1 MKIKFLFATAFL
13 WVTVSNSPALA
24 QFDIGG
30 KIKDRLRNRAEQS
43 VDGTLD
49 KAESS
54 ATESR
59 SNDENNNEEERPA
72 KSESS
77 QKNESAS
84 KAKQAEP
91 ALQSFS
97 KYDFVPGEKV
107 IFFDDF
113 TQANIGDYPGT
124 WNTNGSGEVVTT
136 NRYPGKWFKM
146 GGSCYHI
153 AETKGDFPDNFTV
166 EYDIIPQRDQ
176 ENNINSVGFYI
187 VSGNIDDPNEGGA
200 IPGKAGIKLSLGAGG
215 YSYDFSTYADGEY
228 KISGSSDK
236 YIMEENQKYRIS
248 IWVQKQRIRV
258 YVNENKVFDLP
269 KAMPANFK
277 YNILRFELG
286 QGLPMIANFR
296 VSVGAPDMRN
306 KLLTDGKLVT
316 HGIYFDSGSDKI
328 KPESY
333 GTLKEI
339 AGVLKE
345 NASVKVKIFGHTDSD
360 GDDKANL
367 DLSKRRAAA
376 VKASLSKDFGIDAS
390 RMETD
395 GKGEKEPISPNT
407 TSEGKANNRR
417 VEFIKM

>member
-1 MKIKFLFATAFL
+1 MKIKLLFAAAFL
-13 WVTVSNSPALA
+13 WATASSSPAFG

-30 KIKDRLRNRAEQS
+30 KIKDRLQNRAEQS
-43 VDGTLD
+43 VDGALD
-49 KAESS
+49 KAESA
-54 ATESR
+54 ATQKR
-59 SNDENNNEEERPA
+59 SNDEEQAEEEKSKSKSSKKDAPA
-72 KSESS
+72 GKS
-77 QKNESAS
+77 Q
-84 KAKQAEP
+84 QAEP
-91 ALQSFS
+91 ALQAFS

-113 TQANIGDYPGT
+113 SQANVGDYPGT

-136 NRYPGKWFKM
+136 NRFPGKWFKM

-187 VSGNIDDPNEGGA
+187 VSGNINDPNEGGA

-228 KISGSSDK
+228 KISGGSDK

-277 YNILRFELG
+277 YNILRFELS
-286 QGLPMIANFR
+286 QGDPMIANFR
-296 VSVGAPDMRN
+296 VSVGAPDMRS
-306 KLLTDGKLVT
+306 KLLTEGKLVT
-316 HGIYFDSGSDKI
+316 HGIYFDSGSDKV

-339 AGVLKE
+339 ANVLKE
-345 NASVKVKIFGHTDSD
+345 NASVKVKIVGHTDTD

-395 GKGEKEPISPNT
+395 GKGEKEPISPNST
-407 TSEGKANNRR
+407 PEGKANNRR
-417 VEFIKM
+417 VEFIKL